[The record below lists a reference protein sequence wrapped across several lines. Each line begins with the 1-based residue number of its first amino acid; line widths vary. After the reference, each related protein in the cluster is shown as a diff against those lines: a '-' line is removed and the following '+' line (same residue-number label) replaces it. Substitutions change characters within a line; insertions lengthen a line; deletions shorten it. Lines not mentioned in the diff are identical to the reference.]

1 MSLSMLCAER
11 IMNFGK
17 TLKLY
22 RTKAGL
28 TQERVADYLGIS
40 TRSYQRYEADKM
52 EPNVKFLIMLADLY
66 RVTLDELVDRFNQSL
81 GDDAAEL

>member
-1 MSLSMLCAER
+1 
-11 IMNFGK
+11 MNFGK
-17 TLKLY
+17 TLKLS

-81 GDDAAEL
+81 GDDAAER